1 MTRAIKQ
8 ISRALREAG
17 FSGDIETGYAERI
30 VASTDNS
37 IYQVQPGAVI
47 YPRSEQD
54 IRIAARCIHALHDL
68 NIGLCARG
76 GGTGTNGQSLSEGL
90 VLDCGRHLNRIL
102 EFDADARTVIVQPGV
117 VLDQLNEFL
126 QPHGLFFP
134 IDISSSSRA
143 TLGGMVATDA
153 SGTGSLIYGKTGD
166 HIQSLELVLA
176 DGRSLQLDASGSDEA
191 ATESSILQHCQQLI
205 VAHRDEIERV
215 FPRLNRAMSGYN
227 LKQSINSDGR
237 FNPCYLVAGA
247 EGTLGI
253 VSRMTLRLSP
263 RPTHRLLT
271 VLFYDDF
278 ERSLQHVE
286 ALLKTRPAAIEM
298 LDDKVLSLARQ
309 DSLWFDVQKVLG
321 LDQKHTA
328 RAALFIQHSGFSP
341 ADIQQQQQRLD
352 EILQAHAE
360 PSVFLRRSETS
371 SASIDALWGLRK
383 RAVGLLGRLHD
394 GYQGIAFVED
404 SAVPAHN
411 LVSYIKGF
419 RQILDQHGLQY
430 GMYGHADAGVLH
442 VRPALDMTRP
452 EQRALIRVISDQIA
466 QLALDHQGV
475 LWGEH
480 GRGFR
485 GEYGP
490 MFFGQTLYAVLGQ
503 IKRLFDPYNLMN
515 PGKLVTSDDAHTVI
529 PLDVPEF
536 RAVLDASIDPGL
548 QQQYTRT
555 LFCNGNGACFN
566 TSLADP
572 MCPSYKATRNKLH
585 SPKGRAAMLREWA
598 RLKSG
603 HANPQPLAELEAV
616 LFDSLQQCLSC
627 RSCTS
632 NCPQKVDIPEY
643 KSRFFDAWYARHE
656 RPLDHMFSRHF
667 ELLTR
672 LGSRF
677 PRLANLFLQSRLS
690 GGLFE
695 RISRLHRLPPF
706 SCESWQGF
714 EVLSARSASNM
725 RLDANTVILLR
736 ENYMN
741 AFDREVLLS
750 SARVLQRLGI
760 GVFVST
766 PIQYGKLLHNRGM
779 RSAFREVAATVM
791 QQLEQYHASG
801 ARLVGVEAMARQL
814 PDAEYADILERPG
827 KIRILGIESIVAE
840 LLADGPTLQPA
851 QSASM
856 TLFPH
861 CQEQTA
867 AKASMPQW
875 QRIFAC
881 LGVDLRVEQAGCCGM
896 SGMFG
901 HEQQN
906 QALSQKIF
914 SINWLPRL
922 QLASSDIL
930 ASGFSCRC
938 QLKHHGIHTSHPI
951 QALEQL
957 LIRGPDRAN

>member
-1 MTRAIKQ
+1 VTRAIKQ

-54 IRIAARCIHALHDL
+54 IRIAARCMHGLHDL

-76 GGTGTNGQSLSEGL
+76 GGTGTNGQSLNDGL
-90 VLDCGRHLNRIL
+90 ILDCGRHLNRIL
-102 EFDADARTVIVQPGV
+102 EFNADTRTVSLQPGV

-126 QPHGLFFP
+126 RPHGLLFP

-166 HIQSLELVLA
+166 HIESMELVLA
-176 DGRSLQLDASGSDEA
+176 DGNSLHLDASGGDQA
-191 ATESSILQHCQQLI
+191 ATETSVLQQCQQLI
-205 VAHRDEIERV
+205 ASQRDEIERV

-227 LKQSINSDGR
+227 LKQALTRDGR

-271 VLFYDDF
+271 LLFYDDF

-286 ALLKTRPAAIEM
+286 ALLKARPAAIEM

-321 LDQKHTA
+321 LDQQHTA
-328 RAALFIQHSGFSP
+328 RAALFIEHSGFSP
-341 ADIQQQQQRLD
+341 AEIQRQQERLD

-360 PSVFLRRSETS
+360 PSVFLRRSETDPTT
-371 SASIDALWGLRK
+371 INALWGLRK
-383 RAVGLLGRLHD
+383 RAVGLLGRLHG

-452 EQRALIRVISDQIA
+452 EQRALIRVISDQVA

-490 MFFGQTLYAVLGQ
+490 MFFGPTLYAVLGQ

-515 PGKLVTSDDAHTVI
+515 PGKLVASDDAHTVT

-536 RAVLDASIDPGL
+536 RAALDASIAPGL
-548 QQQYTRT
+548 QQQYTQT

-566 TSLADP
+566 TSLSDP

-603 HANPQPLAELEAV
+603 HANPQQLAELEAV

-643 KSRFFDAWYARHE
+643 KSRFLDAWYARHE
-656 RPLDHMFSRHF
+656 RPLEHLFSRYF
-667 ELLTR
+667 ESLTGV
-672 LGSRF
+672 GSRL
-677 PRLANLFLQSRLS
+677 PRLANLLLQNRLGGVLLARLS
-690 GGLFE
+690 GLQG
-695 RISRLHRLPPF
+695 LPPF
-706 SCESWQGF
+706 SIESWQGF
-714 EVLSARSASNM
+714 EVLSAPKARDM
-725 RLDANTVILLR
+725 ELDANSVILLR

-741 AFDREVLLS
+741 AFDRKVLLS
-750 SARVLQRLGI
+750 SARVLQRLGMT
-760 GVFVST
+760 VYAST
-766 PIQYGKLLHNRGM
+766 PIGYGKLLHNRGM
-779 RSAFREVAATVM
+779 RSAFRDVAATVM
-791 QQLEQYHASG
+791 QQLEDYHTSG

-814 PDAEYADILERPG
+814 PDAEYADILGRSG
-827 KIRILGIESIVAE
+827 DIRIHSLESIVAT
-840 LLADGPTLQPA
+840 LVADLP
-851 QSASM
+851 SASAQPGSL

-861 CQEQTA
+861 CQEQTSA
-867 AKASMPQW
+867 RESMPQW
-875 QRIFAC
+875 RQIFAH
-881 LGVDLRVEQAGCCGM
+881 LGIDLVIERAGCCGM
-896 SGMFG
+896 SGVFG

-906 QALSQKIF
+906 QSLSRKIF
-914 SINWLPRL
+914 SINWQPRL
-922 QLASSDIL
+922 QQASGHIL

-938 QLKHHGIHTSHPI
+938 QLKHHGISVMHPI
-951 QALEQL
+951 QTLEQL
-957 LIRGPDRAN
+957 LLTRPDQANR